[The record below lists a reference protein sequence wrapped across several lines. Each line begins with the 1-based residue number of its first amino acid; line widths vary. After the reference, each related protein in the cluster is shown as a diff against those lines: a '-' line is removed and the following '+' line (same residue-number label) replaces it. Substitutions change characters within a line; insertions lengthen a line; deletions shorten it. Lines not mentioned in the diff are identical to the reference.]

1 MGTVLQ
7 LKQRSPEWHEA
18 RKALITSTDI
28 PVILGLSPYKS
39 EGALAR
45 EKLGQSEP
53 AEQTLPMRVGLAL
66 EPVIREEYE
75 RQTGVALRR
84 FHGMVRHPSLEWA
97 ATSPD
102 WRRQGAR
109 YLVEGKYS
117 TARRW
122 DGGTPPDDVEAQ
134 VRWSLGVMGYPVGD
148 VARLDGRE
156 LHISEPIEHDAATF
170 ERLVV
175 IAQDFRR
182 RMAEGGPFSEDSASL
197 RALYPA
203 DDGTEL
209 QADAELEEA
218 VLELLRLRASKS
230 DIEAACE
237 RIEAA
242 VKARMATA
250 TRLVGSGWTVTWRR
264 TKDAELTDWRAIA
277 DGLLRQL
284 PEPER
289 MALVGL
295 HTTTREGFRPFRLV
309 AKGAAE

>member
-7 LKQRSPEWHEA
+7 LKQRSPEWLEA

-45 EKLGQSEP
+45 EKLGESEP
-53 AEQTLPMRVGLAL
+53 VEQTLPMRVGLAL

-75 RQTGVALRR
+75 RVTGVPLRR
-84 FHGMVRHPSLEWA
+84 FHGMVNHPTLPWA

-102 WRRQGAR
+102 WRRRGAR

-122 DGGTPPDDVEAQ
+122 DGQSVPDDVEAQ

-156 LHISEPIEHDAATF
+156 LHISEPIEHDAETF

-182 RMAEGGPFSEDSASL
+182 RLAEGGPFNEDAASL
-197 RALYPA
+197 RTLYPA

-209 QADAELEEA
+209 EADAEIEEA
-218 VLELLRLRASKS
+218 VLELLRLRASKA
-230 DIEAACE
+230 DIEQACE
-237 RIEAA
+237 RIESA

-250 TRLVGSGWTVTWRR
+250 TRLVGSGWTVTWKR
-264 TKDAELTDWRAIA
+264 TKDAVLVDWRAVA

-284 PEPER
+284 PEDQR
-289 MALVGL
+289 DALVSV
-295 HTTTREGFRPFRLV
+295 HTTTREGFRPFRLI
-309 AKGAAE
+309 AKGTAE